1 MFRIVKE
8 SYYNYKNDFLVSNAT
23 DDIRYKMMEPFEMI
37 FNVEKWTYEKVEKTE
52 DYKKV
57 AEILYYIKEN
67 INELLDFNISKPV
80 VKSVSIVSILR
91 LAINSNIPHMN
102 LSAFSFCTTIV
113 HTFEYVCSL
122 SMSSLLGRVNANVAY
137 SS

>member
-67 INELLDFNISKPV
+67 INELLDFNVFMWELEARDIVGKNF
-80 VKSVSIVSILR
+80 SVLSREAKEEIIKNFKMFL
-91 LAINSNIPHMN
+91 N
-102 LSAFSFCTTIV
+102 LT
-113 HTFEYVCSL
+113 YW
-122 SMSSLLGRVNANVAY
+122 N
-137 SS
+137 